1 MWTLRHNLFVEFGH
15 DSVETAM
22 FGDSSC
28 STTKDFGHQEVVLT
42 EVAKLDVASLTFWKA
57 PVNAPSIFEQR
68 YELIKRSVYRPLHDF
83 ETVQLSLWCHF
94 KTLLCLSRK
103 TQSVTTRLTKP
114 LKLLRK
120 SMRSLDELLA
130 L

>member
-1 MWTLRHNLFVEFGH
+1 
-15 DSVETAM
+15 M

-28 STTKDFGHQEVVLT
+28 STTKELGRQGVVLT

-68 YELIKRSVYRPLHDF
+68 YELIKRSVYGPLHEF
-83 ETVQLSLWCHF
+83 KTLQLSLWCHF
-94 KTLLCLSRK
+94 KKLLCLSRK